1 MKYIK
6 CILSLTLICAV
17 MTALLAMANYIT
29 APVIAENEA
38 AAANGALLVVM
49 PNGEDFTSVDITDL
63 GLSESVSEVF
73 TEKNGG
79 TVVKLTTTGFNP
91 NMTIMV
97 GVNADGTVSGAT
109 CLSSEETLGYEK
121 TYGDSVMGAT
131 IDTIDSVDTVAS
143 ATKTTAAYR
152 AAVRD
157 ALNAAIVVGGGEAQK
172 TEEEIFAENLA
183 SALPTADGFTPV
195 FMIDMVE
202 GIDGAYSANNGAGY
216 VICIGDSF
224 VATDAN
230 GKVISEGATTDEK
243 AAATSAVATIRS
255 WELTSID
262 LSAYADMPEAIVAA
276 YKSASGNFVFD
287 IKASGYGINGDKYIK
302 SGEHIYI
309 KVSATADGK
318 IIACETVSQ
327 KESEGFGDACA
338 TPAYYSQFNG
348 KNAETYKEVDAI
360 GGATI
365 TSNGYMTA
373 ISRVFEAVTIL
384 NGGANNET
392 AE

>member
-1 MKYIK
+1 MNKYIK

-17 MTALLAMANYIT
+17 MAVMLAAANYIT
-29 APVIAENEA
+29 APVIAKNEA
-38 AAANGALLVVM
+38 AAANEALLVVM
-49 PNGEDFTSVDITDL
+49 PGGEEFTLVDITEM
-63 GLSESVSEVF
+63 GLAETVQEVY

-91 NMTIMV
+91 NMTLMV

-121 TYGDSVMGAT
+121 TYGESVIGTA
-131 IDTIDSVDTVAS
+131 IDTIDSVDTVS
-143 ATKTTAAYR
+143 GATKTTLAYR
-152 AAVRD
+152 SAVRD
-157 ALNAAIVVGGGEAQK
+157 ALNAAIVAGGGEAQK
-172 TEEEIFAENLA
+172 TEAEIFAENLA
-183 SALPTADGFTPV
+183 AALPGADGFTHV
-195 FMIDMVE
+195 FMVDTLE
-202 GIDGAYSANNGAGY
+202 GIDSVYSANNGVGY
-216 VICIGDSF
+216 VVCIGESF

-230 GKVISEGATTDEK
+230 GKVTSEGATAEEK
-243 AAATSAVATIRS
+243 AAATGAVATILS
-255 WELTSID
+255 WELTEID

-302 SGEHIYI
+302 SGEYIVI
-309 KVSATADGK
+309 KVSVTADGK
-318 IIACETVSQ
+318 IISCQTVSQ
-327 KESEGFGDACA
+327 KESDGFGDACA
-338 TPAYYSQFNG
+338 TPEYYSQYNG
-348 KNAETYKEVDAI
+348 KTADTYKEVDAI

-384 NGGANNET
+384 NGGVSNE
-392 AE
+392 